1 MRAGVMT
8 SRTRYRRAV
17 LLILAAGFGLASTL
31 QAGAQA
37 APMQES
43 TEAAAEAD
51 AAVDVNDVD
60 MKDIDIKNLDWSQL
74 NVDASTLISPAS
86 KARAAPGA
94 GAGTDMSW
102 SSQDK
107 PNGSAA
113 LSVKQP
119 LSPFWDARVG
129 ADMTVVNQPQTLTSA
144 DLVRQKFSSDS
155 QPSQSSGSAWAAI
168 TAPGVASI
176 WDKTAIEA
184 RVDPSQEQSKLG
196 TSLSKSLPLSEQYS
210 LTLQNG
216 YNVIRQGVV
225 PVPGIPGRP
234 VRNYETDQSARRFR
248 RPTTDGCARSAPS
261 RNCSAISA
269 FRARSAKPRSAPR
282 TRALPRDSSAAGSR
296 WCNLRVRLNPGE
308 SSIIAAYWPRCGQ
321 NQQSRCGPVK
331 FIVRGVTALAQ
342 RVTGVSSDER
352 HPSGKNRFY

>member
-1 MRAGVMT
+1 MI

-17 LLILAAGFGLASTL
+17 LLILAAGFGLATVS

-37 APMQES
+37 LPAEENA
-43 TEAAAEAD
+43 EATAAEAD
-51 AAVDVNDVD
+51 TAIDINDVD
-60 MKDIDIKNLDWSQL
+60 MQDVDVKNLDWSQL
-74 NVDASTLISPAS
+74 NVDASTLINPAS
-86 KARAAPGA
+86 KGRAAPKA
-94 GAGTDMSW
+94 SAGTDMSW

-107 PNGSAA
+107 LNGSAA

-129 ADMTVVNQPQTLTSA
+129 ADMTVVHQPQTLTSA

-184 RVDPSQEQSKLG
+184 RVDPSQEQSRLG

-216 YNVIRQGVV
+216 YNVVQQGIA
-225 PVPGIPGRP
+225 PVPGIGGHAT
-234 VRNYETDQSARRFR
+234 RNYEVD
-248 RPTTDGCARSAPS
+248 
-261 RNCSAISA
+261 
-269 FRARSAKPRSAPR
+269 RSAKLSIEDTGTSFIAGQS
-282 TRALPRDSSAAGSR
+282 LSSTDDK
-296 WCNLRVRLNPGE
+296 WLRKIGAEQKLFG
-308 SSIIAAYWPRCGQ
+308 
-321 NQQSRCGPVK
+321 
-331 FIVRGVTALAQ
+331 GVTINGSIGETALGTANKSLTAGFK
-342 RVTGVSSDER
+342 RSW
-352 HPSGKNRFY
+352 